1 MASRYRPRL
10 GRRRSARFAAA
21 PEALDDNHAAAAPE
35 ALDDNHAAAATGMT
49 AIPGTSIAESLRLG
63 RVATKALRAL
73 PVVHAVAQ
81 RVGRAEL
88 VDDVYGTHYS
98 EFEVDLKPLSGD
110 EAEAA
115 QADTRFEI
123 DVRGVVRPAVVKT
136 KPLYRKGA

>member
-1 MASRYRPRL
+1 
-10 GRRRSARFAAA
+10 
-21 PEALDDNHAAAAPE
+21 
-35 ALDDNHAAAATGMT
+35 MT

-115 QADTRFEI
+115 HHHF
-123 DVRGVVRPAVVKT
+123 
-136 KPLYRKGA
+136 